1 MMFLSKGSRVALIKS
16 TLSNFPT
23 YFLFLFSL
31 LVGVANYIEKLYCDF
46 LWGGLGEEFKFYLV
60 SWSKVC
66 YSIFEGGLGIQNL
79 LKFNCDLL
87 GK

>member
-1 MMFLSKGSRVALIKS
+1 MSL
-16 TLSNFPT
+16 FPR
-23 YFLFLFSL
+23 SAA
-31 LVGVANYIEKLYCDF
+31 VANRIEKLRRDF

-66 YSIFEGGLGIQNL
+66 SMIYEGGLGFQRL
-79 LKFNCDLL
+79 LMFNCTLL